1 MDKVPTEINEDAP
14 LDKELG
20 TLPRKALKND
30 KQHQSTSQ
38 IDYNMHMGGVDRFDQ
53 KASYNSIDLKSKLP
67 YMRVVMHLL
76 EVAIN
81 NSFLIFMNS
90 ASIAN
95 KKKFS
100 TALLFRKEVA
110 AQLVSDLRKQNGYNT

>member
-1 MDKVPTEINEDAP
+1 MIDKVPTEINKHTP
-14 LDKELG
+14 LDKEFG

-38 IDYNMHMGGVDRFDQ
+38 IDYNRHMRGVNRVDQ
-53 KASYNSIDLKSKLP
+53 KASYNSIDLKRKLP
-67 YMRVVMHLL
+67 QMRVVMQLL
-76 EVAIN
+76 EVAMN

-90 ASIAN
+90 ASVAN

-100 TALLFRKEVA
+100 ISLLFRKGGSHTA
-110 AQLVSDLRKQNGYNT
+110 SIGSL